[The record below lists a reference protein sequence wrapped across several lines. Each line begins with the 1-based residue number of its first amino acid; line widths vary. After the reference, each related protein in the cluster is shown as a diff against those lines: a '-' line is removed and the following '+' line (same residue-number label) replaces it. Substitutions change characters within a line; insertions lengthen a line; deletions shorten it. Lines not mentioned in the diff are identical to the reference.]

1 MYGAP
6 HGDYIQ
12 VWTSEQLP
20 IARKIEEKNY
30 IKEDAEFFA
39 TSASGNY
46 EGRNYLPVD
55 TMSTM
60 KNYIKEETEFYTTP
74 TFNFDYQT
82 PVKLEEPLENFQ
94 TQSQDQKQEKES
106 IFDTS
111 TSTTDKLLATIKR
124 EAAAAEK
131 AKAEAKAEAKADA
144 KKRKN
149 DVEDAKKR
157 ARQLRKNEAKR
168 RRRRNMSEEK
178 RRLEREKNT
187 IRSKKWRDRKK
198 LEKQMM
204 ENGEGVAGALKLEL
218 QSGSDYGEQEVVQ
231 VQSPAR
237 ILFDDDTFPS
247 SVDSIL
253 PTRES
258 SQDTSSF
265 SMSTSKKPRV
275 TKLLTPEE
283 LEQRR
288 DVYRRLSPEQ
298 KREHNRKVM
307 ERRKKRIEEM
317 NEVERRE
324 HVLKEY
330 AKYVERYRKRKEK
343 MKNDTPE
350 ERKERLKGWRES
362 KRRDRERKKLQ
373 QLEVKNEVEE
383 NGESCSNMPNE
394 GEVVELKDISL
405 CYGSYLIPTY
415 CGGYEET
422 GCQLGETNIYGVEEG
437 SELKYL

>member
-1 MYGAP
+1 MYGPP
-6 HGDYIQ
+6 HGEYIQ
-12 VWTSEQLP
+12 VWASEQLP
-20 IARKIEEKNY
+20 VARKIQEKNYY
-30 IKEDAEFFA
+30 IKEDAEFYA
-39 TSASGNY
+39 TSAPNNY

-55 TMSTM
+55 RMSSV
-60 KNYIKEETEFYTTP
+60 KNYIKEETEFFTTP
-74 TFNFDYQT
+74 NYHQT
-82 PVKLEEPLENFQ
+82 PVKLEEPLQYQPE
-94 TQSQDQKQEKES
+94 DQKHKKDS
-106 IFDTS
+106 FFDINNT
-111 TSTTDKLLATIKR
+111 TTDQLLATIKR

-131 AKAEAKAEAKADA
+131 AKAEAKAEAK
-144 KKRKN
+144 KRKN
-149 DVEDAKKR
+149 DVEDARKR
-157 ARQLRKNEAKR
+157 ARRLRKNEAKR

-178 RRLEREKNT
+178 RQLEREKNT

-204 ENGEGVAGALKLEL
+204 ENGGGVLAALKMEV
-218 QSGSDYGEQEVVQ
+218 QSGSDYGEEGVVQ
-231 VQSPAR
+231 VQSPAQ
-237 ILFDDDTFPS
+237 IICYDDTFPS
-247 SVDSIL
+247 SVDSII

-258 SQDTSSF
+258 SQDTVLS
-265 SMSTSKKPRV
+265 SMSISKKPRV

-288 DVYRRLSPEQ
+288 EVYRRLTPEQ

-350 ERKERLKGWRES
+350 ERMERLKGWRES
-362 KRRDRERKKLQ
+362 KRRDREKKKLQ
-373 QLEVKNEVEE
+373 QLKSEEEV
-383 NGESCSNMPNE
+383 GQSCSNMGNE
-394 GEVVELKDISL
+394 PEEKIELEDISL
-405 CYGSYLIPTY
+405 CYGNYLVETY
-415 CGGYEET
+415 NRSCEET
-422 GCQLGETNIYGVEEG
+422 GCQLGATNIFGYEES